1 MSLPSRYPD
10 LPLPLR
16 PRLELPGGARLAFW
30 VVVNH
35 ELYEFAAPT
44 DQPRAA
50 WPRVAPDVRAF
61 GHRDY
66 GNRAG
71 VQRTIAALDRLGIRG
86 ALSLNVA
93 AVEQMPEVTT
103 ACNERGWEVL
113 SHGYSNSRFA
123 LGLDERAERELIERC
138 IEGIERVTGR
148 SPAGWMG
155 PSLTATQHTFD
166 LLAEYGF
173 LYSLDLFHDDQPFP
187 VRVPRGRLISVP
199 YTVEVNDILV
209 YAHAS
214 PEAFGRMIRDQ
225 FDVLYEEG
233 AESARVMCVALHP
246 FLVGQPHRIRA
257 FEEAVAYVLSHE
269 GVWATTGEEIA
280 QWYYARHYD
289 EVSAAAGL

>member
-1 MSLPSRYPD
+1 M
-10 LPLPLR
+10 
-16 PRLELPGGARLAFW
+16 
-30 VVVNH
+30 
-35 ELYEFAAPT
+35 
-44 DQPRAA
+44 
-50 WPRVAPDVRAF
+50 
-61 GHRDY
+61 
-66 GNRAG
+66 
-71 VQRTIAALDRLGIRG
+71 RG

-93 AVEQMPEVTT
+93 AAEQIPAVTA
-103 ACNERGWEVL
+103 ACVERGWEVL

-123 LGLDERAERELIERC
+123 LGLDEAAERETIECC
-138 IEGIERVTGR
+138 IAGIERASGR
-148 SPAGWMG
+148 RPAGWMG
-155 PSLTATQHTFD
+155 PSLTATERTFD

-187 VRVPRGRLISVP
+187 IRVRDGRLISVP

-233 AESARVMCVALHP
+233 TESARVMCVALHP

-257 FEEAVAYVLSHE
+257 FEEAVAYVLSHD

-280 QWYYARHYD
+280 AWYYERHYD
-289 EVSAAAGL
+289 EVAAAAGM

>member
-1 MSLPSRYPD
+1 MSAPSLYPD

-16 PRLELPGGARLAFW
+16 PRLELPGGARVAFW

-35 ELYEFAAPT
+35 EFYEF
-44 DQPRAA
+44 RAMPGQSRRA
-50 WPRVAPDVRAF
+50 WPRVDPDVRGY

-66 GNRAG
+66 GNRVG
-71 VQRTIAALDRLGIRG
+71 IQRTIAALDRLGIRG

-93 AVEQMPEVTT
+93 ALDQIPEVTN
-103 ACNERGWEVL
+103 ACIERSWEVL

-123 LGLDERAERELIERC
+123 LGLDESAERELIERC
-138 IEGIERVTGR
+138 LEGIERATGR
-148 SPAGWMG
+148 PPAGWMG
-155 PSLTATQHTFD
+155 PSLTATERTFD

-173 LYSLDLFHDDQPFP
+173 LYSLDLFHDDQPCP
-187 VRVPRGRLISVP
+187 IRVRSGRLISVP

-214 PEAFGRMIRDQ
+214 PDTFGRMIRDQ

-246 FLVGQPHRIRA
+246 YLVGQPHRIRA
-257 FEEAVAYVLSHE
+257 FEEAVSYVLSHD

-280 QWYYARHYD
+280 TWYLDRHYD
-289 EVSAAAGL
+289 EVIAAVGI